1 MYPNR
6 PLDYGLKRFF
16 YQTLGW
22 LWSEA
27 DRALRRG
34 NQPLYYVSCGDLAR
48 SIEEL
53 SLNDNVI
60 PGRSLEEELEYE
72 ESYHQNRLFMN
83 TIDAILHKVAPETKA
98 WLNGG
103 ARPRRRVP
111 LSPGSRPYRT
121 RGTTRSIEA
130 QGASS
135 SQPSSFQPSSSRA
148 LPPRV
153 LLQRGGLDPLDPV
166 AIEDSDSD

>member
-1 MYPNR
+1 
-6 PLDYGLKRFF
+6 
-16 YQTLGW
+16 
-22 LWSEA
+22 
-27 DRALRRG
+27 
-34 NQPLYYVSCGDLAR
+34 
-48 SIEEL
+48 
-53 SLNDNVI
+53 
-60 PGRSLEEELEYE
+60 
-72 ESYHQNRLFMN
+72 MN
-83 TIDAILHKVAPETKA
+83 AIDAILHKVAPETKA

-103 ARPRRRVP
+103 PRPRRRIP
-111 LSPGSRPYRT
+111 MSLGSRPYRT

-135 SQPSSFQPSSSRA
+135 SRPSSSQPSSSRA